1 MRWSFRIGTIAGV
14 RVELHVT
21 FLMFI
26 GWIALSSGLTT
37 GSPMEAVSSVVAILL
52 VFACV
57 VLHEF
62 GHVTAARRYG
72 IATRDI
78 VLLPIGGVAR
88 LERMPEKPSE
98 ELVVALAGPA
108 VNVVIVAILLIAGV
122 RPAGIAGIAEAG
134 IPQLLLVVNTA
145 MIVFNMLPAFPM
157 DGGRVLR
164 ALLAMRLP
172 FARATRIAAGV
183 GQVLALML
191 GLAGLFMNNFMLM
204 LVALFVFFAA
214 GEERALVETRAS
226 LSGVSVREA
235 MVTDFRW
242 LDAHES
248 LQRAVDLLMAG
259 SQQDFPVL
267 EHGVAIGMLGRAD
280 LVRALQQHGPDA
292 PAGGIVTRNGGHA
305 EASEPLEAAVRRMR
319 EGGRSALPVLEHG
332 ALIGLL
338 TIDNVGDLL
347 VVRGAIR
354 RYARV

>member
-21 FLMFI
+21 FLLFI

-37 GSPMEAVSSVVAILL
+37 GSPAEAVSSVAAVLL

-57 VLHEF
+57 LLHEF
-62 GHVTAARRYG
+62 GHATAARRYG

-78 VLLPIGGVAR
+78 VLLPIGGLAR

-108 VNVVIVAILLIAGV
+108 VNVVIVAVLLALGV
-122 RPAGIAGIAEAG
+122 RPGGLDRIGDAG
-134 IPQLLLVVNTA
+134 IPDLLLYVNLA
-145 MIVFNMLPAFPM
+145 MIAFNMIPAFPM

-164 ALLAMRLP
+164 ALLAMRMP

-183 GQVLALML
+183 GQGLALL
-191 GLAGLFMNNFMLM
+191 IGLAGLFTSNFMLM

-214 GEERALVETRAS
+214 GEERAVAETRVS
-226 LSGVSVREA
+226 LDGVSVREA

-242 LDAHES
+242 LGAHES

-259 SQQDFPVL
+259 SQQDFPVI
-267 EHGVAIGMLGRAD
+267 EHGVAIGMLGRND
-280 LVRALQQHGPDA
+280 LVQALRKYGPSA
-292 PAGGIVTRNGGHA
+292 SAGEIVARNDDHA
-305 EASEPLEAAVRRMR
+305 ETTEPLEAAIQRMR
-319 EGGRSALPVLEHG
+319 ASGRRALPVLERG
-332 ALIGLL
+332 AMVGML
-338 TIDNVGDLL
+338 TLDNVGDLL
-347 VVRGAIR
+347 IVRHALR
-354 RYARV
+354 RYAS

>member
-37 GSPMEAVSSVVAILL
+37 GSPMEAVSSVVTILL

-183 GQVLALML
+183 GQGLALMI

-235 MVTDFRW
+235 MVTDFHW

-280 LVRALQQHGPDA
+280 LVRALQQHGPGA
-292 PAGGIVTRNGGHA
+292 PAGGIVTRNGEHA
-305 EASEPLEAAVRRMR
+305 EVSEPLEAAVRRMR
-319 EGGRSALPVLEHG
+319 ESGRSALPVLEHG

-338 TIDNVGDLL
+338 TVDNVGDLL
-347 VVRGAIR
+347 VVRGALR
-354 RYARV
+354 RYARA